1 MTDNEAKQR
10 PAVLGDLVR
19 DRARLA
25 VACEACGRHV
35 ALDPATL
42 ARRLGYDCSVPA
54 LRTRLLCSACGS
66 RAINVQVCYAGP
78 GVISRADRA

>member
-1 MTDNEAKQR
+1 MTDDEAKGR

-19 DRARLA
+19 DKAGLA
-25 VACEACGRHV
+25 IACEACSRHV

-42 ARRLGYDCSVPA
+42 ARRLGYDCSVPS
-54 LRTRLLCSACGS
+54 LRARLLCSRCGS
-66 RAINVQVCYAGP
+66 RSIDVQVRYAGP